1 MARNLLCVTNNPQ
14 KVLPTSSGH
23 GKVVNKSGD
32 NSQLVDMTGLHRDQL
47 HAFTY
52 SVLRKSF
59 NKFIKLWLVH
69 NFQLALLGTHCENRL
84 ENKDTQDG

>member
-1 MARNLLCVTNNPQ
+1 
-14 KVLPTSSGH
+14 
-23 GKVVNKSGD
+23 
-32 NSQLVDMTGLHRDQL
+32 MTGVHRDRL

-84 ENKDTQDG
+84 ENKDTQDGYYSKALLCILGSKKNIRSCITRN